1 MDDFRDRVAVITGG
15 GGGIGA
21 ALATAFAARGARIV
35 LADLDEAA
43 MARVADRMTAGGA
56 SVLAVPTD
64 VTHLASVRALA
75 EAAERRFG
83 AVHVVCNNAGV
94 GTFGQLATATHA
106 DWEYTMRV
114 NFWGVVHGLEIF
126 VPRLIAQGAGGH
138 VVNTASMAGLVGMQW
153 LGVYCASKFAVVG
166 LTEAL
171 DRELRP
177 HGIGVSVLCPML
189 VQTDINENSVRN
201 RPAELRN
208 PGEAVVPPAGA
219 LVGSTIAPEEVA
231 RRVLRGIERK
241 DLYIFTHREQ
251 LPRPEGLAQVVVAA
265 GGQARFPVAVEREGG
280 HRDDRDGRRLGR
292 GLELARRG
300 PAVTLRQADV
310 HEDEIRPLAAGDAD
324 RLGGGRREQG
334 LEARLFEQ
342 PDEVLAVVGFVFDHQ
357 DPRRHSGPP
366 RAAAGSEP

>member
-1 MDDFRDRVAVITGG
+1 AVITGG

-21 ALATAFAARGARIV
+21 ALAAAFAARGARIV

-43 MARVADRMTAGGA
+43 MARVAEQLVRSGA
-56 SVLAVPTD
+56 DVLAVPTD
-64 VTHLASVRALA
+64 VTDLASVRALA

-171 DRELRP
+171 HRELRP
-177 HGIGVSVLCPML
+177 QGIGVSVLCPML
-189 VQTDINENSVRN
+189 VQTNINENSVRN
-201 RPAELRN
+201 RPDELRN
-208 PGEAVVPPAGA
+208 PAAPVVPPAGT
-219 LVGSTIAPEEVA
+219 LV
-231 RRVLRGIERK
+231 R
-241 DLYIFTHREQ
+241 
-251 LPRPEGLAQVVVAA
+251 A
-265 GGQARFPVAVEREGG
+265 GRD
-280 HRDDRDGRRLGR
+280 RDDRDGGRLDPP
-292 GLELARRG
+292 LQLARRG
-300 PAVTLRQADV
+300 PSVAFRKTYV
-310 HEDEIRPLAAGDAD
+310 HEDQVRAFAQREAN
-324 RLGGGRREQG
+324 RLRGGGREDG
-334 LEARLFEQ
+334 LEARALEQ
-342 PDEVLAVVGFVFDHQ
+342 ATEALAVVRLVLHD
-357 DPRRHSGPP
+357 
-366 RAAAGSEP
+366 